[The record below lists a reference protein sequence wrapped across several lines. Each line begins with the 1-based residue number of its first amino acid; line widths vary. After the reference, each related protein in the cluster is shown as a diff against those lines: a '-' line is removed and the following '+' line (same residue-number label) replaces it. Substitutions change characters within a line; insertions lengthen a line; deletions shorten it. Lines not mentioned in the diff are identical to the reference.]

1 MHFGEY
7 ELSPSLISLSPPP
20 SAHPEAFQRLSVRSS
35 SQCYLTFNLA
45 KGRSLGFASTPS
57 DLSPCSDSLSLRLR
71 ISRSLTLPEKVTR
84 RFIMQKA
91 RRHSISC
98 SDRLQAHGFRDYFTL
113 LFEVLFTFPSQYWF
127 AIGLSGG
134 FSLTGWS
141 RLVHAR
147 FLVSRATQDTTT
159 LRSASNTGLS
169 PSMVSFS
176 KEFFSLNVLRQRGPT
191 TPILP

>member
-20 SAHPEAFQRLSVRSS
+20 SVHPEAFQRLSVRSS
-35 SQCYLTFNLA
+35 SQCYLTFNLT

-57 DLSPCSDSLSLRLR
+57 DQSPCSDSLSLRLH
-71 ISRSLTLPEKVTR
+71 ILKCLTLPEKVTR

-91 RRHSISC
+91 RRHSLNC

-127 AIGLSGG
+127 AIGLSGV

-141 RLVHAR
+141 RQIHAR
-147 FLVSRATQDTTT
+147 FLVSRATQDTTRVQ
-159 LRSASNTGLS
+159 LAQYTGLS
-169 PSMVSFS
+169 PSMTELSRSFY
-176 KEFFSLNVLRQRGPT
+176 SLTFVPRRGPT
-191 TPILP
+191 TPYMP

>member
-127 AIGLSGG
+127 AIGLSGV

-176 KEFFSLNVLRQRGPT
+176 KEFFSLKFLRHRGPT

>member
-20 SAHPEAFQRLSVRSS
+20 SGHPEAFQRLSVRSS

-45 KGRSLGFASTPS
+45 KGRSLGFASTPT
-57 DLSPCSDSLSLRLR
+57 DYTPCSDSLSLRIH
-71 ISRSLTLPEKVTR
+71 ISRCLTLPEKVTR

-91 RRHSISC
+91 RRHCRSS

-127 AIGLSGG
+127 AIGLSGV

-141 RLVHAR
+141 RQIHAR
-147 FLVSRATQDTTT
+147 FLVSRATQDTTRVQ
-159 LRSASNTGLS
+159 LAQYTGLS
-169 PSMVSFS
+169 PSMTELSRSFY
-176 KEFFSLNVLRQRGPT
+176 SLTFVPRRGPT
-191 TPILP
+191 TPYMP

>member
-20 SAHPEAFQRLSVRSS
+20 SVHPEAFQRLSVRSS
-35 SQCYLTFNLA
+35 SQCYLTFNLT

-57 DLSPCSDSLSLRLR
+57 DSTPCSDSLSLRLH
-71 ISRSLTLPEKVTR
+71 ISRCLTLPEKVTR

-91 RRHSISC
+91 RRHCLRS

-127 AIGLSGG
+127 AIGLSGV

-141 RLVHAR
+141 RQIHAR

-159 LRSASNTGLS
+159 LNLTSYTGLS
-169 PSMVSFS
+169 PSMVPLSRGFYS
-176 KEFFSLNVLRQRGPT
+176 SNVLRHRGPT
-191 TPILP
+191 TPHMP

>member
-127 AIGLSGG
+127 AIGLSGV